1 MDWYLLQ
8 TKPRQEWRAL
18 QNLELQGYECYLPVM
33 AAEKRQQGKL
43 SIVDQALFPRYLFI
57 RLGQEPS
64 AASWSPIRS
73 TWGVSKLVSFG
84 AAPAKVD
91 DQLIQLLQNRQI
103 CSQMEPKRLFKPG
116 ESVLINHTLFAGIEG
131 VYQMTNADQRV
142 MVLIEFMSKTVR
154 VRLPLSALKK
164 VG

>member
-1 MDWYLLQ
+1 
-8 TKPRQEWRAL
+8 
-18 QNLELQGYECYLPVM
+18 M
-33 AAEKRQQGKL
+33 AAEKLHQGKW

-84 AAPAKVD
+84 EVPAKVD
-91 DQLIQLLQNRQI
+91 DQLIQFLLNQQAFPQI
-103 CSQMEPKRLFKPG
+103 ELKRLFKPG
-116 ESVLINHTLFAGIEG
+116 ESVLMTKAPFAGVEG
-131 VYQMTNADQRV
+131 IYQMTNADQRV